1 MERKVKVVYIISEI
15 NKAIAFEWIAE
26 YINNSKIELY
36 FILLNPGVTD
46 LEKHLKGKGLSVK
59 TIIFRGKRD
68 WLSAIRQTYKI
79 LRKIKPD
86 AIHCHMMQ
94 ANIIGLSAGKLAGIK
109 KRIYTRHHSSLH
121 HIYFPKGVLWDKYFN
136 RVATHIIA
144 ISDIVKKIL
153 INWEKANPNKIILIP
168 HGFLLDEFAVVAKER
183 IEKFKRNTHINGKY
197 PVIGVISRFTE
208 WKGVQYVI
216 PAFNEILKDFP
227 NAVLILLN
235 AHGDYENTIFTLLQ
249 KIPNQSFRTIRFEN
263 DIAAVYKSMDIFVH
277 VPIDEHSEAFG
288 QIYIESLASGVPSI
302 FTLSGIAP
310 DFIVNKYNAVTV
322 PFKNSTAI
330 YNALKTILNDKELEL
345 KLRTNSRKS
354 VQETFEIHSMIYA
367 LEKLYES

>member
-26 YINNSKIELY
+26 YINNTKFELS

-46 LEKHLKGKGLSVK
+46 LEKHLTEKGLSVK
-59 TIIFRGKRD
+59 NIIFRGKRD
-68 WLSAIRQTYKI
+68 WFSAIRQTYKI

-121 HIYFPKGVLWDKYFN
+121 HVYFPKGVLWDKYFN
-136 RVATHIIA
+136 RMATHIVA

-153 INWEKANPNKIILIP
+153 INWEKANPKKIILIP
-168 HGFLLDEFAVVAKER
+168 HGFLLDDFAVVAKER
-183 IEKFKRNTHINGKY
+183 VERFKRNTHINGKY

-235 AHGDYENTIFTLLQ
+235 AHGDYENTIFSLLQ
-249 KIPNQSFRTIRFEN
+249 KIPNQSFRTVRFEN

-330 YNALKTILNDKELEL
+330 NTAALEILKDQNLQINL
-345 KLRTNSRKS
+345 KKNGIESVSRNFGIQK
-354 VQETFEIHSMIYA
+354 MIDA
-367 LEKLYES
+367 LEKLYNN